1 MYFGESVI
9 SVNKMMKAIK
19 INASVLYDLSYVV
32 NFDTQHL
39 LFYINMPIKNNDSVI
54 YDLSYVMNFDRYHL
68 FYVNIWH
75 KYAVYFDD

>member
-1 MYFGESVI
+1 MI
-9 SVNKMMKAIK
+9 SVNKMMTAII
-19 INASVLYDLSYVV
+19 INDSVLYDLSYVM
-32 NFDTQHL
+32 NFDTHH

-68 FYVNIWH
+68 FFVNIWH